1 MTTLDKHVCLCT
13 LWIHT
18 TSKQTEFWV
27 TKPSHPQT
35 MRQLQIYELTAKSRI
50 CYPHVTKV
58 QITSESVSQIGR
70 QQSIKGINNIRQ
82 IVYVRFGHYRGGEE
96 HTHLMPVTVVSL
108 GLLKATGSIVTA
120 GGFHAHHLQALPLP
134 VKSTQNTRISANGT
148 FILCLHHPM
157 SEAQFL
163 QAYLGW
169 NAAADMT
176 SLQESHQEWNW
187 QYD

>member
-1 MTTLDKHVCLCT
+1 MSVYARC
-13 LWIHT
+13 
-18 TSKQTEFWV
+18 EFI
-27 TKPSHPQT
+27 
-35 MRQLQIYELTAKSRI
+35 QLQNKQNFEWQNLHILKQWDNCRDMNWQQSLESAILMWPRSKL
-50 CYPHVTKV
+50 H
-58 QITSESVSQIGR
+58 QSVSQIGR

-82 IVYVRFGHYRGGEE
+82 IVYVRFGHYRGVEE